1 MRFLPKEEKFFAL
14 FLDQVRYISQ
24 AAALLLQGA
33 EAGNAH
39 MAKAAEE
46 IGILERK
53 ADEVI
58 HEVFRL
64 LNQTFITPLD
74 PEDIHSLSTHLD
86 DVIDSIEEAS
96 HRMVIYNVDP
106 ITPVAIEVCRNIVAS
121 AKSLEAAFAAL
132 NSNSKIIDH
141 CIEINRIEDVTDDI
155 VRGAVRDL
163 FANEKDPIQIM
174 KLKEIYELLEQTTD
188 FCEDVAD
195 ALQNVVVKNS

>member
-14 FLDQVRYISQ
+14 FLDQVRYISE
-24 AAALLLQGA
+24 AAVLLLKGA
-33 EAGNAH
+33 RAGNAH
-39 MAKAAEE
+39 MAEAAEQ
-46 IGILERK
+46 IGVLERK

-106 ITPVAIEVCRNIVAS
+106 ITPVAIEVCENIVAS
-121 AKSLEAAFAAL
+121 AKSLEAAFEAL
-132 NSNSKIIDH
+132 NSNAKIIEH
-141 CIEINRIEDVTDDI
+141 CIEINRIEDATDNI

>member
-1 MRFLPKEEKFFAL
+1 MRFLPKEEKFFEL
-14 FLDQVRYISQ
+14 FLDQVRHISQ
-24 AAALLLQGA
+24 AAILLQQGV

-39 MAKAAEE
+39 LEKAAEE

-58 HEVFRL
+58 HEVFRR

-86 DVIDSIEEAS
+86 DVIDSIEEAV
-96 HRMVIYNVDP
+96 HRMVIYDIEP
-106 ITPVAIEVCRNIVAS
+106 IPQVVVEVSREIVAS
-121 AKSLEAAFAAL
+121 TKSLEAAFSAL
-132 NSNSKIIDH
+132 HSNKNVIDH
-141 CIEINRIEDVTDDI
+141 CIEINRIESVTDDL
-155 VRGAVRDL
+155 VRAAVKDL
-163 FANEKDPIQIM
+163 FANEKDPIRIM

-188 FCEDVAD
+188 YCEDVAD

>member
-14 FLDQVRYISQ
+14 FLDQVRYTTQ
-24 AAALLLQGA
+24 AADLLLKGAQG
-33 EAGNAH
+33 GNSH
-39 MAKAAEE
+39 LSEAAEQ

-86 DVIDSIEEAS
+86 DVIDSIEEVS
-96 HRMVIYNVDP
+96 HRMVIYNLNPV
-106 ITPVAIEVCRNIVAS
+106 TPVMIEVCQNIVAS
-121 AKSLEAAFAAL
+121 AKSLEAAFEAL
-132 NSNSKIIDH
+132 NSNAKILEH
-141 CIEINRIEDVTDDI
+141 CIEINRIEDVTDDV
-155 VRGAVRDL
+155 VRAAVRDL
-163 FANEKDPIQIM
+163 FAYEKDPIQIM

-188 FCEDVAD
+188 YCEDVAD